1 MVKKE
6 VKTEFKEKKRTLK
19 REYRV
24 QKKAYRAEKKRLKKE
39 YLESMHAY
47 YEQEGTTEV
56 LLAPKRSILE
66 EIGNAVTHGLGAILS
81 ILAFLAMIF
90 AADRASEYVAASI
103 YFAGL
108 FIMLLISCLYH
119 SFPQGSTVKRVFRR
133 FDYCCIYLLIG
144 ATFAPFLL
152 CYLGGAYGITF
163 FVVQWVIIAL
173 GVIMIAI
180 FGPTRMRWLH
190 YALYPLLGWS
200 ALLLIP
206 PMLANHIGFFWY
218 ILLGGIIYSLGIIP
232 FASKKASAHFIWHF
246 FVLGGAAV
254 FMFASIVISGINL
267 ITKEPLTG
275 RNATIVAIA
284 LGLGFGL
291 GSSTA
296 AQAFMPQWLK
306 YIFGGSGIVPA
317 ALIAIL
323 LNIIIPKDKA
333 PEEAPK
339 AEN

>member
-66 EIGNAVTHGLGAILS
+66 EIGNAITHGLGAILS

-90 AADRASEYVAASI
+90 VADRASEYVAASI

-254 FMFASIVISGINL
+254 QWVGI
-267 ITKEPLTG
+267 
-275 RNATIVAIA
+275 
-284 LGLGFGL
+284 
-291 GSSTA
+291 
-296 AQAFMPQWLK
+296 
-306 YIFGGSGIVPA
+306 YIY
-317 ALIAIL
+317 LYL
-323 LNIIIPKDKA
+323 Y
-333 PEEAPK
+333 
-339 AEN
+339 

>member
-1 MVKKE
+1 MVKKD
-6 VKTEFKEKKRTLK
+6 VKTEYKEKKRALK
-19 REYRV
+19 QEYRA
-24 QKKAYRAEKKRLKKE
+24 QKKAYRAEKRSLKKN
-39 YLESMHAY
+39 YLANMHQY
-47 YEQEGTTEV
+47 YVQEGRTEV
-56 LLAPKRSILE
+56 LHAPKRPVLE
-66 EIGNAVTHGLGAILS
+66 EIGNAITHGVGAVLS

-133 FDYCCIYLLIG
+133 FEYFCIYLLIG

-173 GVIMIAI
+173 GVMMIAI
-180 FGPTRMRWLH
+180 FGPTKMKWLH
-190 YALYPLLGWS
+190 YTLYPLLGWS

-218 ILLGGIIYSLGIIP
+218 VLLGGIIYSLGIIP
-232 FASKKASAHFIWHF
+232 FSLKKKCSHFIWHF

-254 FMFASIVISGINL
+254 QWVGI
-267 ITKEPLTG
+267 
-275 RNATIVAIA
+275 
-284 LGLGFGL
+284 
-291 GSSTA
+291 
-296 AQAFMPQWLK
+296 
-306 YIFGGSGIVPA
+306 YIY
-317 ALIAIL
+317 LYL
-323 LNIIIPKDKA
+323 H
-333 PEEAPK
+333 
-339 AEN
+339 